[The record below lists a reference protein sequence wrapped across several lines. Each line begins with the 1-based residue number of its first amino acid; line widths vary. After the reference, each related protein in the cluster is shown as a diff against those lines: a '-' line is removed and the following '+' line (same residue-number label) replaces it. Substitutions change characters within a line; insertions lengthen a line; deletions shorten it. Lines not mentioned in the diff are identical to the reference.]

1 MGRFRLD
8 TVWMLRS
15 RTTSGMPIPSGSSA
29 DAPSEWHRRVK
40 PIAPAKPDRRSQKIR
55 RAEKAPDRWRANADV
70 RPDRGPC
77 RHVVLAS
84 LLRGLGRQPGHF
96 RPGGANTGAPLLQH
110 PFQLANERE
119 SVLQKHDFLRAGSG
133 RALGR
138 TCGSHHAWSPRYG
151 LRLPA
156 TRLSFGRRFR
166 FKASAGRRDRMT
178 GRPAVRATAPSCG
191 GARSEFPP
199 RLFPTISPE
208 LAGRVH
214 SWPPWS
220 GSITKSC
227 QASGVE
233 RWALKFKTK
242 RSFYTKLMRVMRVGV
257 SCRCANELQIRSRS
271 WKDLSSRWRTWR
283 RYAAPCA

>member
-1 MGRFRLD
+1 
-8 TVWMLRS
+8 
-15 RTTSGMPIPSGSSA
+15 MP
-29 DAPSEWHRRVK
+29 
-40 PIAPAKPDRRSQKIR
+40 
-55 RAEKAPDRWRANADV
+55 DV
-70 RPDRGPC
+70 RPHRGPC

-96 RPGGANTGAPLLQH
+96 RPGRANTGAPLLQH

-133 RALGR
+133 GALGR

-156 TRLSFGRRFR
+156 PRLSFGRRFR

-178 GRPAVRATAPSCG
+178 SSVARRFGQWHQAAVAPGRSSRPGCSR
-191 GARSEFPP
+191 RS
-199 RLFPTISPE
+199 LLN

-214 SWPPWS
+214 SWPSWS

-227 QASGVE
+227 QASVVE

-242 RSFYTKLMRVMRVGV
+242 RSFCTKLMRVMWVGV

-283 RYAAPCA
+283 RYAAHCA